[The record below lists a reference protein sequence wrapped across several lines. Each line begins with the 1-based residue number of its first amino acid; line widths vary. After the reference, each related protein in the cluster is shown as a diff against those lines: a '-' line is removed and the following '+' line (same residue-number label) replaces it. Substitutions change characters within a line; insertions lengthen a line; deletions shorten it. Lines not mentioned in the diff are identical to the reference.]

1 MKIRTAGKTGSIR
14 KSAVAFGYTAPAI
27 ALMLLVFAYPLIQIG
42 LLAFRRSGKFIGLA
56 NYKALESDT
65 VFRTSLF
72 NNLKLLALVPVI
84 ILISLVL
91 AVVINERPRG
101 WTIHRFVILIPF
113 ILPIPVS
120 AIAIAAIVAYRGG
133 LNQLL
138 NNVGLDFLAIDWL
151 GQANS
156 SFFIICAALIWR
168 EIGFSSILIFS
179 RLGNIDQEIV
189 EAAEID
195 GAGWWR
201 RLRYAILPQIAGVL
215 VTLIV
220 LEVITVFFYT
230 FEWVYMLT
238 RGGPAGSTMVVD
250 LYIFQQAVQF
260 RSIGIAT
267 AASSVVIILLLVIL
281 LNGKLLQAFSA
292 LRRRGRLIPKPL
304 SPRSASMETAPRTP
318 LRVNKSKRLKIR
330 YKFNSTIKLLVSSSR
345 HLMLLIFS
353 TIFLIPL
360 YFIVVNAFK
369 TTLDYGNSPWSIPWQ
384 PTLRAFYEVFARGEI
399 LTWFRNSVVVTF
411 GTVLLITITGI
422 LASYYIS
429 TSRNWIN
436 GAFRK
441 IFLPLLAVPPI
452 IIIVPLFVLFSNL
465 GLINSFVGAIIVFTG
480 LLLPF
485 SCYLLLGFFDTFPK
499 EILEAA
505 SMDGA
510 GRLSTLFRVVL
521 PTAKAAIGTQLVLNM
536 LYVWNS
542 LLIVLIFLQG
552 NDRRTLAAG
561 ISIFQGRFFRDTPLV
576 MAASLLV
583 ILPMFAV
590 YLFAQRYFR
599 RGIMAGA
606 VK

>member
-1 MKIRTAGKTGSIR
+1 MKIKARSKQGTILSFATG
-14 KSAVAFGYTAPAI
+14 FGYTGPAI
-27 ALMLLVFAYPLIQIG
+27 ALMLLVFAYPLVQIG
-42 LLAFRRSGKFIGLA
+42 LLAFRRSEKFIGVA
-56 NYKALESDT
+56 NYQALKSDT
-65 VFRTSLF
+65 VFQTSLF
-72 NNLKLLALVPVI
+72 NNLKLLALVPII
-84 ILISLVL
+84 ILLSLVL

-101 WTIHRFVILIPF
+101 WTIHRFIILIPF

-133 LNQLL
+133 LNQFLDGI
-138 NNVGLDFLAIDWL
+138 GLDFLAIDWL

-156 SFFIICAALIWR
+156 SFFIICAALVWR

-215 VTLIV
+215 ITLTV

-230 FEWVYMLT
+230 FEWVYVLT

-267 AASSVVIILLLVIL
+267 AASSVVIALLLTIL
-281 LNGKLLQAFSA
+281 ISGKLLQLFSGVRKK
-292 LRRRGRLIPKPL
+292 RRFTPRQFDSSL
-304 SPRSASMETAPRTP
+304 SGSTVSLPTLTKVR
-318 LRVNKSKRLKIR
+318 KSKHSATSQKLKSFAKIIV
-330 YKFNSTIKLLVSSSR
+330 TSSR
-345 HLMLLIFS
+345 HLLLWIFS
-353 TIFLIPL
+353 AIFIIPL
-360 YFIVVNAFK
+360 YFIVINAFK
-369 TTLDYGNSPWSIPWQ
+369 TPLDYGNSPWSIPLN
-384 PTLRAFYEVFARGEI
+384 PTIRAFREAFSRGEI
-399 LTWFRNSVVVTF
+399 LIWFRNSVVVTF

-422 LASYYIS
+422 LASYYVS
-429 TSRNWIN
+429 TSKNWIN
-436 GAFRK
+436 GTFRK
-441 IFLPLLAVPPI
+441 IFLPLIAVPPI
-452 IIIVPLFVLFSNL
+452 IMVIPLFVLFSKL
-465 GLINSFVGAIIVFTG
+465 GLINSFAGAIIVFTG

-499 EILEAA
+499 EIREAA
-505 SMDGA
+505 AMDGA
-510 GRLSTLFRVVL
+510 GRISTLFRVIL

-542 LLIVLIFLQG
+542 LLIILIFLQG

-561 ISIFQGRFFRDTPLV
+561 ISVFQGRFFRDTPLV

-583 ILPMFAV
+583 ILPMFVV
-590 YLFAQRYFR
+590 YLFAQRTFR